1 MQQPADNPSAS
12 NFAGVLAALA
22 APARKSAPAWDDDL
36 ADDVINLSYE
46 RALST
51 HVRYRSAARNDCAL
65 TGLPGPEPPRNAVPA
80 LASAPPPQQ
89 ASPFSAA
96 LQPDVTTQSLTQ
108 EKRRKDASITIRLS
122 ADECEQLH
130 QRAAE
135 AGLTLSAYM
144 RSCTLEAETLRAL
157 VKSTLAQMQTG
168 ELPQAP
174 AAPHATPPA
183 KPRFAWF
190 RFDWFRNLLP
200 QRLRAARA

>member
-1 MQQPADNPSAS
+1 MQQPADNSSAS

-22 APARKSAPAWDDDL
+22 APARKPAPAWDDDL
-36 ADDVINLSYE
+36 ADDVITLSYE

-51 HVRYRSAARNDCAL
+51 HARYRSSVRNDCAL
-65 TGLPGPEPPRNAVPA
+65 TGLPDPEPPRTAPA
-80 LASAPPPQQ
+80 PLPQPVSPLAA
-89 ASPFSAA
+89 ASQPAA
-96 LQPDVTTQSLTQ
+96 AFQSPAQ
-108 EKRRKDASITIRLS
+108 EKHRKDASITIRLS
-122 ADECEQLH
+122 AEECDQLH

-135 AGLTLSAYM
+135 AGLTLSAYL

-168 ELPQAP
+168 ALPQAP
-174 AAPHATPPA
+174 VAPLATPPA

>member
-22 APARKSAPAWDDDL
+22 APSRKSAPAWDDDL
-36 ADDVINLSYE
+36 ADDVITLSYE

-51 HVRYRSAARNDCAL
+51 HARYRSSARNDCAL
-65 TGLPGPEPPRNAVPA
+65 TELPDPEPPRKAVPP
-80 LASAPPPQQ
+80 LAAAPLPQQ
-89 ASPFSAA
+89 APTFSAA
-96 LQPDVTTQSLTQ
+96 PQPAAATQSPAQ

-122 ADECEQLH
+122 AEECEQLH

-135 AGLTLSAYM
+135 AGLTLSAYL

-168 ELPQAP
+168 SLPQAP
-174 AAPHATPPA
+174 AAPLATPPS

-200 QRLRAARA
+200 QRLRTARA